1 MPCPR
6 TPGWQAEALPDR
18 HQAAKQ
24 AERHPGVDLALVL
37 GRRLAVIDRFQDF
50 TRGVVSARDL
60 VFFASFI
67 VFWLYLNTVIVERTK
82 AG

>member
-1 MPCPR
+1 
-6 TPGWQAEALPDR
+6 
-18 HQAAKQ
+18 
-24 AERHPGVDLALVL
+24 VLALAVCFL
-37 GRRLAVIDRFQDF
+37 FAMASYSVVTDFLSQNVPSMAAIARRLAVVDRFQDF

-67 VFWLYLNTVIVERTK
+67 GFWLYLNTVIVERTK